1 MSEVAD
7 EAGRFIGSLAAV
19 KDELSVDELSFHSR
33 ASRSASAAAAADGGA
48 DRLVEALCDE
58 LKAMQAALVATHAFF
73 AEEAKTS
80 MEAFFSRWATF
91 AGQLEAALAH
101 ETEGKHLEGSKRA
114 RRA

>member
-1 MSEVAD
+1 
-7 EAGRFIGSLAAV
+7 
-19 KDELSVDELSFHSR
+19 
-33 ASRSASAAAAADGGA
+33 
-48 DRLVEALCDE
+48 
-58 LKAMQAALVATHAFF
+58 MQAALVATHAVF

>member
-1 MSEVAD
+1 
-7 EAGRFIGSLAAV
+7 
-19 KDELSVDELSFHSR
+19 
-33 ASRSASAAAAADGGA
+33 
-48 DRLVEALCDE
+48 
-58 LKAMQAALVATHAFF
+58 MQAALVATHAFF

-80 MEAFFSRWATF
+80 MEAFVSRWATF

>member
-1 MSEVAD
+1 
-7 EAGRFIGSLAAV
+7 
-19 KDELSVDELSFHSR
+19 
-33 ASRSASAAAAADGGA
+33 
-48 DRLVEALCDE
+48 
-58 LKAMQAALVATHAFF
+58 MQAALVATHAFF

-114 RRA
+114 RREERRGYQAKISWILYPILYPA